1 MNLRSNGPSDYR
13 AVTHTTALD
22 IKFLVCF
29 MRLLF
34 HAFDF
39 ILIYCGLA
47 SSEQYFIFIKI
58 TSNKLCCLKKV
69 ALHGTKGMLQVV
81 FYIQGAWIIQTG
93 GTVLFSILRS
103 GLGVVISH
111 IGETRSVLG
120 SLWKVKVLNQNERQF
135 LSSLQE
141 FNSFFA
147 YCIIK

>member
-1 MNLRSNGPSDYR
+1 VSNIS
-13 AVTHTTALD
+13 A
-22 IKFLVCF
+22 
-29 MRLLF
+29 
-34 HAFDF
+34 
-39 ILIYCGLA
+39 
-47 SSEQYFIFIKI
+47 IFIKI
-58 TSNKLCCLKKV
+58 TSNKLCRLKKV

-103 GLGVVISH
+103 GLGVAISH